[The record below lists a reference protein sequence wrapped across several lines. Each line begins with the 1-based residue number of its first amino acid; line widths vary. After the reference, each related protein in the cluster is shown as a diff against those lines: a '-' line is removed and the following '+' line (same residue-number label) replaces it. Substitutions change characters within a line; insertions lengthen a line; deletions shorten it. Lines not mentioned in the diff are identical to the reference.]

1 MYYLLIFFQ
10 FFSQSNIIV
19 TRRTTPTTTLRTTE
33 ATTVR
38 SGKPTRSPFDN
49 PNRYKMPQANQQ
61 SDQVRFV
68 NGRPYRY
75 VHIYLRQIMTKIRN
89 FLFNLEKSQAEGG
102 AFLLFPFPLKFH
114 QSFISQFFQF
124 LSSMMKAVEFFLC
137 GKLFTEEIEN

>member
-1 MYYLLIFFQ
+1 MWKCFDFWYTFCPLSLEKYIVCAIYTHFLKLQ

-75 VHIYLRQIMTKIRN
+75 VHIYVRQNPKFSFQFREVIGRRGSI
-89 FLFNLEKSQAEGG
+89 FIV
-102 AFLLFPFPLKFH
+102 PFPTLNSINPLFH
-114 QSFISQFFQF
+114 YFSNF
-124 LSSMMKAVEFFLC
+124 
-137 GKLFTEEIEN
+137 